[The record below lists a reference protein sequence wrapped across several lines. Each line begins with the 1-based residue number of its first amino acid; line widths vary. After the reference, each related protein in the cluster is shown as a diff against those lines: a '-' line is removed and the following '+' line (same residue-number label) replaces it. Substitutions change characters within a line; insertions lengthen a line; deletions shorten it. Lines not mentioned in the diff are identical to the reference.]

1 LAAELLNWMV
11 MVRVILAVAVFLLT
25 VRGGGIV
32 CAQGAEDP
40 NALLAKGPSFLKKI
54 RVDRGGGLHITK
66 VFAIVFGGIKQ
77 GSSMAVGPAVSHEF
91 DNGGFAQ
98 VKGVYSIRHFK
109 LVQARLDSGPLLHH
123 RAMVSTRVRWQDAPE
138 LSLYA
143 LGPDSSQARAEY
155 GERKAEWS
163 GFIRYGLAQHLTATG
178 GSGFERYAIDAGFL
192 DFTEDEHLG
201 VVPDE
206 PGLATRPWF
215 VHSYGSIVFD
225 TRLSPDFSRT
235 GTALMG
241 TAHDYHDMHDGHGSF
256 HGYEAGIAH
265 LFPMVRTDP
274 RDPAGWKGA
283 LGLAARAWLTDSGQG
298 STVPFF
304 LMPTLGGGDF
314 LRGYASYRFRD
325 RNALTLSAEYCWAVH
340 PMVDLAALYE
350 AGSVA
355 PTLHRLGSD
364 IAQSAGGG
372 VRVHTRTA
380 GLLSLDLARGRDG
393 VQFSIGFS
401 IAGG

>member
-1 LAAELLNWMV
+1 
-11 MVRVILAVAVFLLT
+11 
-25 VRGGGIV
+25 
-32 CAQGAEDP
+32 
-40 NALLAKGPSFLKKI
+40 
-54 RVDRGGGLHITK
+54 
-66 VFAIVFGGIKQ
+66 
-77 GSSMAVGPAVSHEF
+77 
-91 DNGGFAQ
+91 
-98 VKGVYSIRHFK
+98 
-109 LVQARLDSGPLLHH
+109 
-123 RAMVSTRVRWQDAPE
+123 
-138 LSLYA
+138 
-143 LGPDSSQARAEY
+143 
-155 GERKAEWS
+155 
-163 GFIRYGLAQHLTATG
+163 
-178 GSGFERYAIDAGFL
+178 
-192 DFTEDEHLG
+192 
-201 VVPDE
+201 
-206 PGLATRPWF
+206 
-215 VHSYGSIVFD
+215 VFD
-225 TRLSPDFSRT
+225 TRVSPDFSRT

-372 VRVHTRTA
+372 VRVHTRTT